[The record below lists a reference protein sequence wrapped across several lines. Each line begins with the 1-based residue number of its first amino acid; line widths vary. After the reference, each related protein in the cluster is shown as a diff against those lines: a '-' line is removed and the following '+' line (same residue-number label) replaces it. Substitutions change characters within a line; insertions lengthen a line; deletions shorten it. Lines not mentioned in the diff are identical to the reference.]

1 MKKKSVI
8 YKLLIT
14 FSSITTAVLILVGVF
29 LSVLINKEYANEKYN
44 LISNYIEIIE
54 KATENLINNTP
65 GFKDKYIEFLSSG
78 GRDYPLEVLK
88 IIDIDLCDTKVFES
102 AMEYFKSTLDKFKE
116 LYNEK

>member
-14 FSSITTAVLILVGVF
+14 FSSITTAVLVLVGVF

-54 KATENLINNTP
+54 KSTENFINNNMNCNQK
-65 GFKDKYIEFLSSG
+65 F
-78 GRDYPLEVLK
+78 LK
-88 IIDIDLCDTKVFES
+88 IKIHVKT
-102 AMEYFKSTLDKFKE
+102 
-116 LYNEK
+116 